1 MKLVK
6 IVWETDGRDPEEL
19 GLPTMVNV
27 PDQIEVEDIAD
38 WLSDDYGFL
47 VDRLLCLDI
56 DWEKVLDE
64 QNSLLRDAMLKDMA
78 WTLDGADSSP
88 YTFEIF
94 DLQERIGCI
103 EKQDYMQAYSLLMLE
118 YGEQYFE
125 DFIL

>member
-1 MKLVK
+1 MKIVK
-6 IVWETDGRDPEEL
+6 IIWETDGCSPEEL

-27 PDQIEVEDIAD
+27 PDPIEVEDIAD

-47 VDRLLCLDI
+47 VDKLLCLDI
-56 DWEKVLDE
+56 NWEKVLEE
-64 QNSLLRDAMLKDMA
+64 QQGLLREAMLKDMA
-78 WTLDGADSSP
+78 WALEGADSSP

-103 EKQDYMQAYSLLMLE
+103 EKEDYLQAYTLLVEE
-118 YGEQYFE
+118 YGEQYFD

>member
-6 IVWETDGRDPEEL
+6 IVWETDGCDPEEL
-19 GLPTMVNV
+19 GLPAMVNV

-47 VDRLLCLDI
+47 VDRLQCLDI

-103 EKQDYMQAYSLLMLE
+103 EKEDYMQAYSLLMLE

>member
-1 MKLVK
+1 MKIVK
-6 IVWETDGRDPEEL
+6 IIWETDGCNPEEL
-19 GLPTMVNV
+19 GLPTIVNV
-27 PDQIEVEDIAD
+27 PDPIEVEDIAD

-47 VDRLLCLDI
+47 VDKLLCLDI
-56 DWEKVLDE
+56 DWEKVLEE
-64 QNSLLRDAMLKDMA
+64 QQGLLREAMLKDMA
-78 WTLDGADSSP
+78 WTLEGADSSP

-103 EKQDYMQAYSLLMLE
+103 EKEDYMQAYSLLVDE

>member
-1 MKLVK
+1 MKIVK
-6 IVWETDGRDPEEL
+6 IIWETDGCNPEEL
-19 GLPTMVNV
+19 VLPSIVNV
-27 PDQIEVEDIAD
+27 PDPIEVEDIAD

-47 VDRLLCLDI
+47 VDKLLCLDI
-56 DWEKVLDE
+56 DWEKVLEE
-64 QNSLLRDAMLKDMA
+64 QQGLLREAMLKDMA
-78 WTLDGADSSP
+78 WTLEGADSSP

-103 EKQDYMQAYSLLMLE
+103 EKEDYMQAYSLLVDE

>member
-1 MKLVK
+1 MKIVK
-6 IVWETDGRDPEEL
+6 IIWETDGCKPEEL
-19 GLPTMVNV
+19 GLPSIVNL
-27 PDQIEVEDIAD
+27 PDPIEVEDIAD

-47 VDRLLCLDI
+47 VDKLLCLDI
-56 DWEKVLDE
+56 DWEKVLEE
-64 QNSLLRDAMLKDMA
+64 QQGLLREAMLKDMA
-78 WTLDGADSSP
+78 WTLEGADSSP

-103 EKQDYMQAYSLLMLE
+103 EKEDYMQAYSLLVDE